1 MKLKLTKYN
10 LQLSRVLRNDKYMSN
25 SFFMI
30 VNEFEPKNIKKV
42 ETTQEVPA
50 DVFQRIVNKAM
61 EGARE
66 DLTKIGLNEENRY
79 PGPVI
84 DYKNSKGETT
94 RLSAYFVEL
103 FERIGKV
110 TMSQGQEYKNMPV
123 VVMLGTKFV
132 GLIMPININ

>member
-10 LQLSRVLRNDKYMSN
+10 LQLTRVLRNDKYMSN

-42 ETTQEVPA
+42 ETTQEIPA
-50 DVFQRIVNKAM
+50 EVCQKIVDRAM

-66 DLTKIGLNEENRY
+66 DLTKIGLNY
-79 PGPVI
+79 YSGLVI
-84 DYKNSKGETT
+84 DYKNSKGEIT
-94 RLSAYFVEL
+94 RLNAYFVEL
-103 FERIGKV
+103 SNGQV
-110 TMSQGQEYKNMPV
+110 PSQTEYKNMPV